1 MRSGFQIRF
10 PFTRASGCQDMGVIG
25 EMRILS
31 RLSSEQS
38 GLWRMASMLP
48 FFFNT
53 CTPTSEQQR
62 RLEVRYT
69 AAGGVTKP
77 FKKTVCL

>member
-38 GLWRMASMLP
+38 GL
-48 FFFNT
+48 
-53 CTPTSEQQR
+53 
-62 RLEVRYT
+62 
-69 AAGGVTKP
+69 
-77 FKKTVCL
+77 